1 MERALTR
8 LAAPSGSGA
17 SCSGSGS
24 GSGSSRVPPP
34 VGTCWW
40 RTKHVT
46 CLQVCFDEAKVHLH
60 VWGGLPPY
68 LLRRCILCTVPP
80 TSHLLPPTEDPT
92 FPVAPHHTAPH
103 RTAPRRATPPPRAP
117 IERIGCRSRSLLAI
131 GMWERGMASGGCG
144 SLAVLTLLL
153 HARHGAPGCPLLH
166 TDHTPCPSLSLSL
179 SHLDSDDT
187 TNPISSPAGQGGSLW
202 LPTVF

>member
-1 MERALTR
+1 MRQRYTCMY
-8 LAAPSGSGA
+8 G
-17 SCSGSGS
+17 
-24 GSGSSRVPPP
+24 
-34 VGTCWW
+34 VGYL
-40 RTKHVT
+40 RTSYGDAYSV
-46 CLQVCFDEAKVHLH
+46 L
-60 VWGGLPPY
+60 Y
-68 LLRRCILCTVPP
+68 LLPP
-80 TSHLLPPTEDPT
+80 TSHLLLRTLH
-92 FPVAPHHTAPH
+92 FLSHHTTPH

-117 IERIGCRSRSLLAI
+117 IERIGCRSRSLLPI

-166 TDHTPCPSLSLSL
+166 TDHTPCASLSLSL
-179 SHLDSDDT
+179 LSNLDSDD

>member
-17 SCSGSGS
+17 SCSGS

-68 LLRRCILCTVPP
+68 PPTEMHTLYCTSYLLPP
-80 TSHLLPPTEDPT
+80 TSHLLLRTLH
-92 FPVAPHHTAPH
+92 FLSHHTTPH

-117 IERIGCRSRSLLAI
+117 IERIGCRSRSLLPI

-166 TDHTPCPSLSLSL
+166 TDHTPCASLSLSL
-179 SHLDSDDT
+179 LSNLDSDD

>member
-1 MERALTR
+1 MY
-8 LAAPSGSGA
+8 G
-17 SCSGSGS
+17 
-24 GSGSSRVPPP
+24 
-34 VGTCWW
+34 VGYL
-40 RTKHVT
+40 RTSYGDAYSV
-46 CLQVCFDEAKVHLH
+46 L
-60 VWGGLPPY
+60 Y
-68 LLRRCILCTVPP
+68 LLPP
-80 TSHLLPPTEDPT
+80 TSHLLLRTLH
-92 FPVAPHHTAPH
+92 FLSHHTTPH

-179 SHLDSDDT
+179 SL
-187 TNPISSPAGQGGSLW
+187 ISIVTI
-202 LPTVF
+202 LPTQYRHRQGRGEVFGSRPFSDISELHLSPRCYGRHPR

>member
-24 GSGSSRVPPP
+24 GSSRVPPP
-34 VGTCWW
+34 VGTCRW

-46 CLQVCFDEAKVHLH
+46 CLQVCVDEAKVHLH
-60 VWGGLPPY
+60 VWGGLPY
-68 LLRRCILCTVPP
+68 LRTLLRRCILCTVPP
-80 TSHLLPPTEDPT
+80 TSYLPPPTEDPT
-92 FPVAPHHTAPH
+92 FPVAPHHTAPHHTTPH

-117 IERIGCRSRSLLAI
+117 IERIGCRSRSLLPI

-166 TDHTPCPSLSLSL
+166 TDHTPCASLSLS
-179 SHLDSDDT
+179 
-187 TNPISSPAGQGGSLW
+187 SLESR
-202 LPTVF
+202 

>member
-1 MERALTR
+1 MKQRYTCMY
-8 LAAPSGSGA
+8 G
-17 SCSGSGS
+17 
-24 GSGSSRVPPP
+24 
-34 VGTCWW
+34 VGYL
-40 RTKHVT
+40 RTSYGDAYSV
-46 CLQVCFDEAKVHLH
+46 L
-60 VWGGLPPY
+60 Y
-68 LLRRCILCTVPP
+68 LLPP
-80 TSHLLPPTEDPT
+80 TSHLLLRTLH
-92 FPVAPHHTAPH
+92 FLSHHTTPH
-103 RTAPRRATPPPRAP
+103 RTARRRATPPPRAP

-187 TNPISSPAGQGGSLW
+187 TNPTSSPAGQGGSLW